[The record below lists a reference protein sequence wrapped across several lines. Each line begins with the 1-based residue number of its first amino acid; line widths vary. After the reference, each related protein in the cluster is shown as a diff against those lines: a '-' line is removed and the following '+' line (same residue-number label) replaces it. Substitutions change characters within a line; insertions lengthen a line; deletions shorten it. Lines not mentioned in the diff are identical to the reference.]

1 MSTQLRNVVVAV
13 DGSNESMNALRWA
26 LHNVSVRLLD
36 GGSFVVLHVQSP
48 PSISVGI
55 NPGSIPFGGAS
66 YDVEVP
72 AFKAAIEDHQRR
84 ITDAILQEAL
94 KICAE
99 NNVIVKTHVVVG
111 NPKRKICEVV
121 DEIHADLLVMGNR
134 AFGRFKRML
143 SGSVSKY
150 CSLQASC
157 PVIIVKAESGQTLPA
172 YYGGL

>member
-1 MSTQLRNVVVAV
+1 MDTQLRNVVVAV

-26 LHNVSVRLLD
+26 LDNVSVRSPLN

-48 PSISVGI
+48 PSIAVGF
-55 NPGSIPFGGAS
+55 NPGSIPFGGAN
-66 YDVEVP
+66 VEVP

-99 NNVIVKTHVVVG
+99 NNVIVKTRVVIG

-121 DEIHADLLVMGNR
+121 DELHADLLVMGSR
-134 AFGRFKRML
+134 SFGRFKRML

-150 CSLQASC
+150 CSHQASC